1 MILTWY
7 WYRIKSGDH
16 QLKWDCEWVFF
27 RISKTQNLS
36 IDLNI
41 KLYVSV
47 IALYD
52 EDTVSTVR
60 VEIWKENIFSFFY
73 HFVKLPFIFCFHL
86 LWHVQPL
93 PHIFSN
99 KKVDHNYIVYVISKP
114 RSRDFILKTEVS
126 RFHFK
131 NRGLEISF

>member
-1 MILTWY
+1 M
-7 WYRIKSGDH
+7 GGF
-16 QLKWDCEWVFF
+16 FF

-41 KLYVSV
+41 ELYVSV

-73 HFVKLPFIFCFHL
+73 HFVKLSFIFCFHFL
-86 LWHVQPL
+86 
-93 PHIFSN
+93 
-99 KKVDHNYIVYVISKP
+99 
-114 RSRDFILKTEVS
+114 
-126 RFHFK
+126 
-131 NRGLEISF
+131 

>member
-1 MILTWY
+1 MHTIYFYYCTF
-7 WYRIKSGDH
+7 KSGD

-41 KLYVSV
+41 ELYVSV

-73 HFVKLPFIFCFHL
+73 HFVKLSFIFCFHFL
-86 LWHVQPL
+86 C
-93 PHIFSN
+93 
-99 KKVDHNYIVYVISKP
+99 
-114 RSRDFILKTEVS
+114 
-126 RFHFK
+126 HF
-131 NRGLEISF
+131 